1 MELHDRLHELRKKNG
16 YTQAELAEKL
26 GVSRQSISN
35 WELGTIV
42 PSTSRL
48 KKISG
53 LYSVP
58 LETLL
63 RDDVSGEQKKD
74 DENATNIESVSSE
87 SDPVANEDTV
97 AKKRHK
103 KKYALVVLAG
113 AAILLVLGVVAFSIA
128 MGNAEKSGTQLDQ
141 LENEEIE
148 VPSESSFDFTFE

>member
-48 KKISG
+48 KKISE

-74 DENATNIESVSSE
+74 DENATNIESASSE
-87 SDPVANEDTV
+87 SGPVANEDTV

-128 MGNAEKSGTQLDQ
+128 MGNAERIGTQLDQ
-141 LENEEIE
+141 LEQEEIT
-148 VPSESSFDFTFE
+148 VPSENSFDLTF

>member
-48 KKISG
+48 KKISE

-74 DENATNIESVSSE
+74 DESVTHMESASSE
-87 SDPVANEDTV
+87 SGPVANEDTV

-113 AAILLVLGVVAFSIA
+113 AVILLVLGVVAFSIA

>member
-48 KKISG
+48 KKISE

-74 DENATNIESVSSE
+74 DENATNIESASSE
-87 SDPVANEDTV
+87 SGPVANEDTV

-113 AAILLVLGVVAFSIA
+113 AAILLDLGVVAFSIA
-128 MGNAEKSGTQLDQ
+128 MGNAERIGTQLDQ
-141 LENEEIE
+141 LEQEEIT
-148 VPSESSFDFTFE
+148 VPSENSFDLTF

>member
-74 DENATNIESVSSE
+74 DENATNIESASSE
-87 SDPVANEDTV
+87 SGPVANEDTV

-128 MGNAEKSGTQLDQ
+128 MGNAERIGTQLDQ
-141 LENEEIE
+141 LEQEEIT
-148 VPSESSFDFTFE
+148 VPSENSFDLTF

>member
-26 GVSRQSISN
+26 GASRQSISN

-48 KKISG
+48 KKISE

-74 DENATNIESVSSE
+74 DENATNIESASSE
-87 SDPVANEDTV
+87 SGPVANEDTV

-128 MGNAEKSGTQLDQ
+128 MGNAERIGTQLDQ
-141 LENEEIE
+141 LEQEEIT
-148 VPSESSFDFTFE
+148 VPSENSFDLTF

>member
-48 KKISG
+48 KKISE

-128 MGNAEKSGTQLDQ
+128 MGNSEKSGTQFDQ

>member
-48 KKISG
+48 KKISE

-74 DENATNIESVSSE
+74 DENATNIESASSE
-87 SDPVANEDTV
+87 SGPVANEDTV

-128 MGNAEKSGTQLDQ
+128 MGNAERIGTQLDQ
-141 LENEEIE
+141 LEQEEIE

>member
-16 YTQAELAEKL
+16 YTQAELAENL

-48 KKISG
+48 KKISE

-74 DENATNIESVSSE
+74 DENATNIESASSE
-87 SDPVANEDTV
+87 SGPVANEDTV

-128 MGNAEKSGTQLDQ
+128 MGNAERIGTQLDQ
-141 LENEEIE
+141 LEQEEIT
-148 VPSESSFDFTFE
+148 VPSENSFDLTF

>member
-48 KKISG
+48 KKISE

-74 DENATNIESVSSE
+74 DENATNLESASSE
-87 SDPVANEDTV
+87 SGPVANEDTV

-128 MGNAEKSGTQLDQ
+128 MGNAERIGTQLDQ
-141 LENEEIE
+141 LEQEEIT
-148 VPSESSFDFTFE
+148 VPSENSFDLTF

>member
-48 KKISG
+48 KKISE

-74 DENATNIESVSSE
+74 DENATNIESASSE
-87 SDPVANEDTV
+87 SGPVANEDTV
-97 AKKRHK
+97 AKKRPK
-103 KKYALVVLAG
+103 KKHALVLLPG

-128 MGNAEKSGTQLDQ
+128 MGNAERIGTQLDQ
-141 LENEEIE
+141 LEQEEIT
-148 VPSESSFDFTFE
+148 VPSENSFDLTF

>member
-48 KKISG
+48 KKISE

-74 DENATNIESVSSE
+74 DENATNIESASSE
-87 SDPVANEDTV
+87 SGPVANEDTV

-128 MGNAEKSGTQLDQ
+128 R
-141 LENEEIE
+141 
-148 VPSESSFDFTFE
+148 

>member
-35 WELGTIV
+35 WELGTIA

-48 KKISG
+48 KKISE

-74 DENATNIESVSSE
+74 DENATNIESASSE
-87 SDPVANEDTV
+87 SGPVANEDTV

-128 MGNAEKSGTQLDQ
+128 MGNAERIGTQLDQ
-141 LENEEIE
+141 LEQEEIT
-148 VPSESSFDFTFE
+148 VPSENSFDLTF

>member
-48 KKISG
+48 KKISE

-74 DENATNIESVSSE
+74 DENATNIESASSE
-87 SDPVANEDTV
+87 SGPVANEDTV

-128 MGNAEKSGTQLDQ
+128 MGIAERIGTQLDQ
-141 LENEEIE
+141 LEQEEIT
-148 VPSESSFDFTFE
+148 VPSENSFDLTF

>member
-48 KKISG
+48 KKISE

-74 DENATNIESVSSE
+74 DENATNIESASSE
-87 SDPVANEDTV
+87 SGPVASEDTV

-128 MGNAEKSGTQLDQ
+128 MGNAERIGTQLDQ
-141 LENEEIE
+141 LEQEEIT
-148 VPSESSFDFTFE
+148 VPSENSFDLTF

>member
-48 KKISG
+48 KKISE

-74 DENATNIESVSSE
+74 DENATNIESASSE
-87 SDPVANEDTV
+87 SGPVANEDTV

-128 MGNAEKSGTQLDQ
+128 MGNAERIGTQLDQ
-141 LENEEIE
+141 LEQEDLT
-148 VPSESSFDFTFE
+148 VPSETSFDLTF

>member
-48 KKISG
+48 KKISE

-63 RDDVSGEQKKD
+63 RDDVAGEQKKD
-74 DENATNIESVSSE
+74 DENATNIEGASSE
-87 SDPVANEDTV
+87 SGPVANEDTV

-128 MGNAEKSGTQLDQ
+128 MGNAERIGTQLDQ
-141 LENEEIE
+141 LEQEEIT
-148 VPSESSFDFTFE
+148 VPSENSFDLTF

>member
-48 KKISG
+48 KKISE

>member
-1 MELHDRLHELRKKNG
+1 MEWHYRLHELRKKNG

-48 KKISG
+48 KKISE

-74 DENATNIESVSSE
+74 DENATNIESASSE
-87 SDPVANEDTV
+87 SGPVANEDTV

-128 MGNAEKSGTQLDQ
+128 MGNAERIGTQLDQ
-141 LENEEIE
+141 LEQEEIT
-148 VPSESSFDFTFE
+148 VPSENSFDLTF

>member
-26 GVSRQSISN
+26 GASRQSISN

-48 KKISG
+48 KKISE

-74 DENATNIESVSSE
+74 DENATNIESASSE
-87 SDPVANEDTV
+87 SGPVANEDTV
-97 AKKRHK
+97 A
-103 KKYALVVLAG
+103 
-113 AAILLVLGVVAFSIA
+113 
-128 MGNAEKSGTQLDQ
+128 
-141 LENEEIE
+141 
-148 VPSESSFDFTFE
+148 

>member
-1 MELHDRLHELRKKNG
+1 MG
-16 YTQAELAEKL
+16 C
-26 GVSRQSISN
+26 SSN

-48 KKISG
+48 KKISE

>member
-48 KKISG
+48 KKISE

-74 DENATNIESVSSE
+74 DENATNIESASSE
-87 SDPVANEDTV
+87 SGPVANEDTV

-113 AAILLVLGVVAFSIA
+113 AAILLALGVVAFSIA
-128 MGNAEKSGTQLDQ
+128 MGNAERIGTQLDQ
-141 LENEEIE
+141 LEQEEIT
-148 VPSESSFDFTFE
+148 VPSENSFDLTF

>member
-48 KKISG
+48 KKISE

-74 DENATNIESVSSE
+74 DENATHIESVSSE
-87 SDPVANEDTV
+87 SGPVANEDTV

-103 KKYALVVLAG
+103 KKYALVVLVG
-113 AAILLVLGVVAFSIA
+113 AVILLVLGVVAFSIA

>member
-1 MELHDRLHELRKKNG
+1 M
-16 YTQAELAEKL
+16 
-26 GVSRQSISN
+26 
-35 WELGTIV
+35 
-42 PSTSRL
+42 
-48 KKISG
+48 
-53 LYSVP
+53 P

-74 DENATNIESVSSE
+74 DENATNIESASSE
-87 SDPVANEDTV
+87 SGPVANEDTV

-141 LENEEIE
+141 LENEEIA
-148 VPSESSFDFTFE
+148 VPSEDSFDFTFE

>member
-35 WELGTIV
+35 WELGNIV

-48 KKISG
+48 KKISE

>member
-1 MELHDRLHELRKKNG
+1 MHDRLHELRKKNG

-74 DENATNIESVSSE
+74 DENATNIESASSE
-87 SDPVANEDTV
+87 SGPVANEDTV

-128 MGNAEKSGTQLDQ
+128 MGNAERIGTQLDQ
-141 LENEEIE
+141 LEQEEIT
-148 VPSESSFDFTFE
+148 VPSENSFDLTF

>member
-48 KKISG
+48 KKISE

-113 AAILLVLGVVAFSIA
+113 AALLLVLGVVAFSIA